1 MTIAADS
8 IIKNVKFFTVLVLFI
23 SLFSGGCQSLGSKGG
38 SATKPNRDLEEA
50 NKKIEEL
57 YLRLSVVQFAVDN
70 HERTLND
77 IKKKLDIPTP
87 TKADSKPAETV
98 SNAVKPEVEE
108 SSDENEDDTQE
119 LTAID
124 AKAPKTVGALKTPQ
138 PVVKPSESS
147 KKTENTVAVPS
158 IPKRQESVLAFPSEP
173 EVAKK
178 SPTGGESPE
187 TLYNKGFSALKNKNY
202 AESESLFTSLVTR
215 FPNHRLA
222 VNSMYWTGEIYYS
235 KKNYTGAIKQFESL
249 ISRYP
254 KGDKVPDALL
264 KIGYSYLSMKDK
276 ENAVK
281 YLKKVVVDFP
291 FTESGGKAEATLNR
305 IE

>member
-1 MTIAADS
+1 
-8 IIKNVKFFTVLVLFI
+8 VFVI
-23 SLFSGGCQSLGSKGG
+23 SLFSGGCQSLGSNGG

-57 YLRLSVVQFAVDN
+57 YHRLSVVQFTVDN

-77 IKKKLDIPTP
+77 IKKKLDLPTP
-87 TKADSKPAETV
+87 NKTDSKPAETV

-108 SSDENEDDTQE
+108 SADEDRDEAQDLN
-119 LTAID
+119 AID
-124 AKAPKTVGALKTPQ
+124 SKTPKTVGAVKIPQ
-138 PVVKPSESS
+138 PEIKPAEPS
-147 KKTENTVAVPS
+147 KKTEITVAHPTVS
-158 IPKRQESVLAFPSEP
+158 KRQETVLAVPSEP
-173 EVAKK
+173 EGSKK
-178 SPTGGESPE
+178 SPQGGDSPE
-187 TLYNKGFSALKNKNY
+187 TLYNKGFTALKNKNY
-202 AESESLFTSLVTR
+202 PESESLFSNLVTR
-215 FPNHRLA
+215 FPNHKLA
-222 VNSMYWTGEIYYS
+222 DNAMYWTGEIYYS
-235 KKNYTGAIKQFESL
+235 KADYKRAIKQFESL

-264 KIGYSYLSMKDK
+264 KIGYSYLSLKDN